1 MQAQFDN
8 KPNKLEPYG
17 IGSYLYVFNIEENID
32 TLENGEVIHN
42 WKADTVKVYAPLS
55 SNKILKAVLEEY
67 YGQDKELKLINDYNS
82 VMAGI
87 ALEEDK
93 EVVVAKYQDFLAKR
107 IAIKRQVEEDCKELA
122 IK

>member
-17 IGSYLYVFNIEENID
+17 IGSYLYVFNIEENIE
-32 TLENGEVIHN
+32 TLENGEVIYN

-93 EVVVAKYQDFLAKR
+93 ETVVAKYQDFLAKR
-107 IAIKRQVEEDCKELA
+107 IAIKRQVEEDCKELS

>member
-8 KPNKLEPYG
+8 KPKKLEPFG
-17 IGSYLYVFNIEENID
+17 IGSYLYIFNIKENID

-87 ALEEDK
+87 TLEEDK
-93 EVVVAKYQDFLAKR
+93 DTVINKYQDFLAKR
-107 IAIKRQVEEDCKELA
+107 VAIKKQVEKDCKELA

>member
-1 MQAQFDN
+1 MEAQFDY
-8 KPNKLEPYG
+8 KRKKLEPLG
-17 IGSYLYVFNIEENID
+17 NVLYLYVFNVEKCINTSEY
-32 TLENGEVIHN
+32 GEVQHY

-87 ALEEDK
+87 ILEEDK
-93 EVVVAKYQDFLAKR
+93 ETIINRYQYFLAKR
-107 IAIKRQVEEDCKELA
+107 LAIKRQVEEDCKVLS

>member
-8 KPNKLEPYG
+8 KPNKLEPFG
-17 IGSYLYVFNIEENID
+17 RGLFLYVFNIEECINTSEYRD
-32 TLENGEVIHN
+32 VRHY
-42 WKADTVKVYAPLS
+42 WKADTVKVYTPLS

-82 VMAGI
+82 VMAGMI
-87 ALEEDK
+87 LEEDK
-93 EVVVAKYQDFLAKR
+93 DTIINKYQDFLAKR
-107 IAIKRQVEEDCKELA
+107 LAIKRQVEEDCKELS

>member
-17 IGSYLYVFNIEENID
+17 IGSYLYVFNIEENIE
-32 TLENGEVIHN
+32 TLEDGGILHN

-93 EVVVAKYQDFLAKR
+93 ETVMAKYQDFLAKR
-107 IAIKRQVEEDCKELA
+107 IAIKRQVEEDCKELS

>member
-8 KPNKLEPYG
+8 KPKKLESFG
-17 IGSYLYVFNIEENID
+17 IGSYLYIFNIEENID

-82 VMAGI
+82 VMAGM

-93 EVVVAKYQDFLAKR
+93 DTVIGKYQDFLAER
-107 IAIKRQVEEDCKELA
+107 IAIKKQIEDDCKELS

>member
-17 IGSYLYVFNIEENID
+17 IGSYLYVFNIEENIE

-42 WKADTVKVYAPLS
+42 WKANTVKVYAPLS

-82 VMAGI
+82 VMAGMT
-87 ALEEDK
+87 LEEDK
-93 EVVVAKYQDFLAKR
+93 DTVIGKYQDFLAKR
-107 IAIKRQVEEDCKELA
+107 IAIKRQVEEDCKELF

>member
-1 MQAQFDN
+1 MEAQFDN
-8 KPNKLEPYG
+8 KPKKLEPLG
-17 IGSYLYVFNIEENID
+17 NGLYLYVFNVEECIN
-32 TLENGEVIHN
+32 TSEYREVRHY

-82 VMAGI
+82 VMAGMI
-87 ALEEDK
+87 LEEDK
-93 EVVVAKYQDFLAKR
+93 ETIINRYQDFLAKR
-107 IAIKRQVEEDCKELA
+107 LAIKRQVEEDCKELS